1 MHICQIVASW
11 DNGGLE
17 KHVIELSNALS
28 LIHKVTVIVHPVIQH
43 SFESTVNV
51 VVIDFDQPRW
61 SPRLYWQL
69 LQVFNA
75 LKPDIIHTQA
85 NKAALLVARLRPWL
99 KFKAGYIATLHNQK
113 DSTAMYESF
122 DRVIVV
128 SSRLVPLVKHAPVT
142 VIHNGIITPEPI
154 AGGRAYLVDHFGL
167 DATKP
172 IWMAVGRL
180 VEAKGFDFLIE
191 AIKHKDLQVVII
203 GDGPLNKELANQAK
217 NSQANV
223 TFAGYFENSQRLL
236 AVADALVIS
245 SRNEGGPYTL
255 VEALL
260 ARVPV
265 IATDVG
271 MVSEFLP
278 AEYIVSVGDVKALSD
293 KMLWANTHL
302 DEWRS
307 MMEPVWKY
315 AHENLTLDAVIKK
328 TESVYLSILT
338 TK

>member
-1 MHICQIVASW
+1 MHICQIVSSW
-11 DNGGLE
+11 GNGGLE

-28 LIHKVTVIVHPVIQH
+28 LLHKVTVIVHPDIQN
-43 SFESTVNV
+43 SFAPSVNV

-69 LQVFNA
+69 LQVFKA
-75 LKPDIIHTQA
+75 LQPDIIHTQA

-99 KFKAGYIATLHNQK
+99 KFNAGYIATLHNQK
-113 DSTAMYESF
+113 DSTAMYETF

-128 SSRLVPLVKHAPVT
+128 SARLVPLVKHAPVT
-142 VIHNGIITPEPI
+142 VIHNGIKPPEPMPE
-154 AGGRAYLVDHFGL
+154 GRDYLVKQFGL
-167 DATKP
+167 DAAKP

-180 VEAKGFDFLIE
+180 VEAKGFDYLIE
-191 AIKHKDLQVVII
+191 AIYHHDLQVVII
-203 GDGPLNKELANQAK
+203 GDGPLNKELASQAK
-217 NSQANV
+217 NSQAKIV
-223 TFAGYFENSQRLL
+223 FAGYFENSQRLL

-265 IATDVG
+265 IATEVG

-278 AEYIVSVGDVKALSD
+278 AEYITPVGDVKALGD
-293 KMLWANTHL
+293 KMQWADKHM
-302 DEWRS
+302 DEWRNA
-307 MMEPVWKY
+307 MEPVWKH
-315 AHENLTLDAVIKK
+315 AQENLTLEAVITK
-328 TESVYLSILT
+328 TIAAYQSILP